1 MKKLKIKNNPK
12 VKSVFAKYPVPVR
25 KKMLAMRELIIETA
39 KETDQVSSLEE
50 TLKWGEPSYLTP
62 IGSTVRIDWKEKT
75 PDQYAMYF
83 QCTSRLVETFKLV
96 FGSKFQYEG
105 NRAIIFKMNKKIP
118 VEELKACIQAALT
131 YHKVKNLQTLGI

>member
-1 MKKLKIKNNPK
+1 M
-12 VKSVFAKYPVPVR
+12 
-25 KKMLAMRELIIETA
+25 KKMLFLRELIIETA
-39 KETDQVSSLEE
+39 KETDQVNCLEE
-50 TLKWGEPSYLTP
+50 TLKWSEPAYLTP
-62 IGSTVRIDWKEKT
+62 IGGTVRIDWKEKT
-75 PDQYAMYF
+75 HDQYAMYF

-105 NRAIIFKMNKKIP
+105 NRAIIFKLNKKIP